1 MPADQELPA
10 KPRIAVIGGGA
21 ISGYYGGRL
30 AEHGHDVHFLLR
42 SDFAQVRDHGLE
54 IFSPAGNAHLAVA
67 CASRADDIGPCDL
80 VIIGVKATGNDAL
93 PSLLPPLMH
102 EQTAL
107 LLLQNGLGGDE
118 FLAKHFGAER
128 VLGGLCFVCINRTA
142 PGVIHHLAQGH
153 IGIGEFS
160 GASFTRTRQIA
171 EWFKSAKVGCS
182 VEESLAAARWKKLV
196 WNIPFNGLS
205 VAAGGL
211 DTARILAD
219 PGLEKLVRD
228 LMGEVVEGAARLGYA
243 LPANLIDGMIANT
256 KPMQAYKT
264 SSLLD
269 YEAGR
274 EMEIEPIW
282 GEPCRRAQAAG
293 AGVPRLE
300 MLYHLLRSIAA
311 EQSAKRH

>member
-42 SDFAQVRDHGLE
+42 SDFAQVRDHGLQ

-118 FLAKHFGAER
+118 FLAQHFGAER

-311 EQSAKRH
+311 EQSAKRQ

>member
-42 SDFAQVRDHGLE
+42 SDFAQVREHGLQ
-54 IFSPAGNAHLAVA
+54 IFSPAGDAHLAVA
-67 CASRADDIGPCDL
+67 CASKAEDIGPCDL

-118 FLAKHFGAER
+118 FLAQHFGAER

-293 AGVPRLE
+293 ASVPRLE

-311 EQSAKRH
+311 EQSAKRQ